1 MALKS
6 KIMNYTVKAYKMVTK
21 DRDLTLEDYEKVVAN
36 YVEAR
41 KEVIRLKSLGNYT
54 NISINKNKGGV

>member
-1 MALKS
+1 
-6 KIMNYTVKAYKMVTK
+6 MNYTVKAYKMVTK

>member
-1 MALKS
+1 
-6 KIMNYTVKAYKMVTK
+6 MNYTVKAYKMVTK

-54 NISINKNKGGV
+54 NISINENKGGV